1 MLMFLVRHAEST
13 WNPMK
18 KIQGQRDPQLS
29 KYGKKEAGLLAKRF
43 KELSF
48 DAVYASPLKRAY
60 QTAEI
65 VVGKKTPVIREAGL
79 NEISLGEWEGK
90 TLRSIRKEY
99 GETFDRWAVRPTRI
113 RVPGGEDFKAFVK
126 RVKHTLRAI
135 EASHKGGNVLVV
147 CHGGVISTY
156 ATLVLNLP
164 SDDVWCLTVK
174 HASLTIVEVGADL
187 HKLITF
193 NDIGHLMGLGGFK
206 ATEVTHVD

>member
-43 KELSF
+43 KGLSF
-48 DAVYASPLKRAY
+48 DAVYASPLRRAY

-65 VVGKKTPVIREAGL
+65 VVGKKAKVVREEGL
-79 NEISLGEWEGK
+79 NEISLGDWEGR
-90 TLRSIRKEY
+90 TLHSIRKEY
-99 GETFDRWAVRPTRI
+99 GEMFDRWAVRPTRI
-113 RVPGGEDFKAFVK
+113 RVPGGEDFKTFLK
-126 RVKHTLRAI
+126 RVKRTLRSI
-135 EASHKGGNVLVV
+135 ESAHEGGNVLVV
-147 CHGGVISTY
+147 SHGGVISTY

-164 SDDVWCLTVK
+164 PDDVWCLTVK
-174 HASLTIVEVGADL
+174 NASLTIVEVGTDL

-193 NDIGHLMGLGGFK
+193 NDISHLMSLKEFK
-206 ATEVTHVD
+206 TTDVTHVD

>member
-13 WNPMK
+13 WNRMK

-29 KYGKKEAGLLAKRF
+29 KYGRKEAGLLAKRF
-43 KELSF
+43 KGLSF
-48 DAVYASPLKRAY
+48 DGVYASPLKRAY

-65 VVGKKTPVIREAGL
+65 VVGKKTPVIRKAGL

-90 TLRSIRKEY
+90 TLRGIRKEY
-99 GETFDRWAVRPTRI
+99 GEMFDRWAVRPTRMP
-113 RVPGGEDFKAFVK
+113 VPGGEDFKMFVK
-126 RVKHTLRAI
+126 RVGRTLRTI
-135 EASHKGGNVLVV
+135 EASHKVGNVLVV

-164 SDDVWCLTVK
+164 PDDVWCLTVK
-174 HASLTIVEVGADL
+174 NASLTIVEVAANL

-193 NDIGHLMGLGGFK
+193 NDISHLMGLK
-206 ATEVTHVD
+206 ELRATDITHVD

>member
-29 KYGKKEAGLLAKRF
+29 NYGKKEAKLLARRF
-43 KELSF
+43 KGLSF
-48 DAVYASPLKRAY
+48 DAVYTSPLRRAY

-65 VVGKKTPVIREAGL
+65 VVGKKTPIMREEGL

-90 TLRSIRKEY
+90 TLRRIRKEY
-99 GETFDRWAVRPTRI
+99 GEIFDRWAVRPTRI
-113 RVPGGEDFKAFVK
+113 RVPGGEDFRGFVR
-126 RVKHTLRAI
+126 RVKKTLRSI
-135 EASHKGGNVLVV
+135 EAEHEEGNVLIV

-156 ATLVLNLP
+156 ATVVLNLP
-164 SDDVWCLTVK
+164 PDDVWCLTVK
-174 HASLTIVEVGADL
+174 NASLTIVEVGAEL

-193 NDIGHLMGLGGFK
+193 NDISHLMRLGDLK
-206 ATEVTHVD
+206 TTEVTHVD